1 MTKLNHLKISIRLP
15 LVVVM
20 IVVVLTTFISVS
32 AFIQAGTVVEDQVK
46 DRLNAVL
53 ASRKAELAAYLNSI
67 REDLDLVAENQNTI
81 DALHAFSS
89 AWGATGENPQSI
101 LQDLYITGNPHA
113 TGEKDKL
120 YDAGDGSGYSSVHSR
135 HHPWFHKLQQ
145 RRGYYDVFLFDT
157 SGNLVYSVFK
167 ELDYATNMNTGEW
180 RDTDLANA
188 FRDGIRAANVNKH
201 NFFDFKPYK
210 PSFDAPASFIS
221 RAVEA
226 NGSIVGV
233 LVYQMPIGRLNSI
246 MQNSEGMGETGE
258 SYVVGKDGLMRT
270 DSRFSSESTILKT
283 RVQGANVSAAIN
295 GQSGTIVVERGG
307 IEIESAYVPFSFL
320 STNWAILAEIN
331 VSEMDEPVTAM
342 GMVMISIGIIF
353 AILMAVV
360 GFLFARTITRPIYG
374 MVAAMS
380 ELADG
385 NDDKEVPYR
394 NNEDEIG
401 DMASAVEVF
410 RQNSIDRRKLEAE
423 AKELAEAKKIRDEKR
438 QQDENERRER
448 ELTRERE
455 EAAHK
460 DEVAKAMASL
470 VAGFDAQTTEMLHSV
485 SSAATE
491 LESTAQS
498 MSDTADATNSKSATV
513 AAASEEA
520 TLNVQAVASAT
531 EELSASISEIGN
543 QIARANEANKATA
556 NKAEEASSVMGEL
569 GSASKAITEV
579 VQLIND
585 IAEQTNLLAL
595 NATIE
600 AARAGDAGKG
610 FAVVASEV
618 KNLAGQTASATEQIE
633 RQIKSVQDTSDVAAS
648 SMADIQGAVTESAD
662 IAAAVT
668 SSVEEQK
675 TATGEIAHNVQE
687 VASGTDEVN
696 RNILDVSKGAS
707 ETRDASGQVLT
718 AAREVATISNKI
730 RGSVES
736 FLSEVQT
743 LMKQ

>member
-1 MTKLNHLKISIRLP
+1 MFQLNHLKISSRLP

-20 IVVVLTTFISVS
+20 IVVVLTTFISIS

-53 ASRKAELAAYLNSI
+53 ASRKAELTAYLNSI
-67 REDLDLVAENQNTI
+67 REELDLVAENQNTL
-81 DALHAFSS
+81 DALHAFSN
-89 AWGATGENPQSI
+89 AWGELEGDQQSI
-101 LQDLYITGNPHA
+101 LQGLYINRNPHPA
-113 TGEKDKL
+113 GEKDKL
-120 YDAGDGSGYSSVHSR
+120 YDAGDGSNYSSVHSKY
-135 HHPWFHKLQQ
+135 HPWFHKLQQ
-145 RRGYYDVFLFDT
+145 SREYYDVFLFDT
-157 SGNLVYSVFK
+157 AGNLVYTVFK

-188 FRDGIRAANVNKH
+188 FRDAVRPASIGKH
-201 NFFDFKPYK
+201 SFFDFKPYK

-221 RAVEA
+221 RAIEA
-226 NGSIVGV
+226 DGEVVGV
-233 LVYQMPIGRLNSI
+233 LVLQMPIGRLNSI
-246 MQNSEGMGETGE
+246 MNNSEGMGETGE
-258 SYVVGKDGLMRT
+258 TYVVGKDGLMRT
-270 DSRFSSESTILKT
+270 DSRFSKESTILKT
-283 RVQGANVSAAIN
+283 RVQGENISAAIN
-295 GQSGTIVVERGG
+295 GQSGMVVVDRNG
-307 IEIESAYVPFSFL
+307 IEVQSAYVPFTFL
-320 STNWAILAEIN
+320 STKWAILAEIN
-331 VSEMDEPVTAM
+331 VSEMDKPVTEM
-342 GMVMISIGIIF
+342 GLIMISIGVIF

-380 ELADG
+380 DLADG
-385 NDDKEVPYR
+385 NDEKEVPYR
-394 NNEDEIG
+394 DNKDEIG

-410 RQNSIDRRKLEAE
+410 RQNSIERRQLEAE
-423 AKELAEAKKIRDEKR
+423 AAELAEAKKLRDEKR
-438 QQDENERRER
+438 QEEENERREK
-448 ELTRERE
+448 ELARERE

-460 DEVAKAMASL
+460 DKLTKAMADL
-470 VAGFDAQTTEMLHSV
+470 VAQFDAQTTEMLQSV

-556 NKAEEASSVMGEL
+556 LKAEEASSVMGEL
-569 GSASKAITEV
+569 GSASQAITEV

-633 RQIKSVQDTSDVAAS
+633 RQIKSVQDTSHVAAS
-648 SMADIQGAVTESAD
+648 SMADIRGAVTESAD

-675 TATGEIAHNVQE
+675 IATGEIAHNVQE

-718 AAREVATISNKI
+718 AAQEVAAISNKI
-730 RGSVES
+730 KGSVES
-736 FLSEVQT
+736 FLSDVQAI
-743 LMKQ
+743 MKQ